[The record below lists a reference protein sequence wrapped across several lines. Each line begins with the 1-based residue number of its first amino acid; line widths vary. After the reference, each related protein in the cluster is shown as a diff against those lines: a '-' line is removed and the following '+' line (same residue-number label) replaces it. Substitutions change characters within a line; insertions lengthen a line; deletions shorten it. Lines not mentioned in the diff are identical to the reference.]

1 MSENIRNSTPSFLAI
16 LTGAVMVLLFCALAA
31 FLILQRQAI
40 PSHDD
45 AQKEARLKNLAEL
58 NAANEKILSEYRWVD
73 KAKGT
78 VGIPIDR
85 AMQLVLVDLQ
95 ANKPHAAGPVT
106 PPPVTP
112 PPVPEA
118 VKQPP
123 AQAPTAQ
130 PPAPSNQ

>member
-45 AQKEARLKNLAEL
+45 AQKEARLKNLSEL

-78 VGIPIDR
+78 IGIPIDR

-106 PPPVTP
+106 PPPAPAPAQQT
-112 PPVPEA
+112 
-118 VKQPP
+118 P
-123 AQAPTAQ
+123 AQAPPAQ
-130 PPAPSNQ
+130 PAASPNQ